1 MIIFKIEKL
10 QFPWL
15 KTTVVISFTIWIQAP
30 AKLLLSKLNF
40 KCSVLIKKN
49 LKSFPLIQWEN
60 QSFFSNLTGLEHKD
74 LLPLTDFFYYQCVAH
89 WKVTCDFFV
98 SSTLI
103 VKKISGA
110 HPCGWNWQRC
120 HHFEFIW
127 TCDSPMLTLL

>member
-15 KTTVVISFTIWIQAP
+15 KTTVVISLTIWIQ

-40 KCSVLIKKN
+40 KCSVLIKKKN

-60 QSFFSNLTGLEHKD
+60 QSLQILLGWNTKTCSRSLTY
-74 LLPLTDFFYYQCVAH
+74 LTISVFPTE
-89 WKVTCDFFV
+89 KSSDFFV

-103 VKKISGA
+103 VKKISGV

-120 HHFEFIW
+120 RHFEFIW
-127 TCDSPMLTLL
+127 TCDSPMLTSI